1 MAKITFTFDDCIRSH
16 YEYIYPFMKER
27 GVTAT
32 FFIPGIRTMWTS
44 NQVEHPENCGEDKV
58 EGGLEWSE
66 IFEMDQSGFEIGN
79 HTKDHVSFKRCDA
92 QQAREQV
99 TGLDSVF
106 SQHGIQ
112 PSSTF
117 CYPAY
122 DHTPNT
128 IEVIRELGFTFA
140 RIGYCRGDEGRF
152 GEPFNHHTNE
162 RLYNNPAYRPER
174 RHYVPGQ
181 TPPHMVCSTGVL
193 NDWYTVDLFIE
204 DLESTPENGVAVF
217 TGHGVAKKL
226 LWDRFTEMVEYA
238 LQHDHEIINFRD
250 MPAPD

>member
-1 MAKITFTFDDCIRSH
+1 MAKLTFTFDDGLRSH
-16 YEYIYPFMKER
+16 YDYIYPFMKER

-106 SQHGIQ
+106 
-112 PSSTF
+112 
-117 CYPAY
+117 
-122 DHTPNT
+122 
-128 IEVIRELGFTFA
+128 L
-140 RIGYCRGDEGRF
+140 
-152 GEPFNHHTNE
+152 
-162 RLYNNPAYRPER
+162 
-174 RHYVPGQ
+174 
-181 TPPHMVCSTGVL
+181 
-193 NDWYTVDLFIE
+193 
-204 DLESTPENGVAVF
+204 
-217 TGHGVAKKL
+217 
-226 LWDRFTEMVEYA
+226 
-238 LQHDHEIINFRD
+238 
-250 MPAPD
+250 